1 VNLHK
6 SEFDSTLELE
16 FCDPACS
23 GVTSMRMRVEGAK
36 QELSH
41 TGGDYKLQ
49 FSQLNEV
56 IKISHMNGK
65 HVYD

>member
-1 VNLHK
+1 
-6 SEFDSTLELE
+6 
-16 FCDPACS
+16 
-23 GVTSMRMRVEGAK
+23 MWVEGAK